1 MNNKK
6 TSQHKISLQTSEQ
19 LLLKLLMIS
28 DALRVFMK
36 NMKNIHGGVLLLIK
50 SLASTCNS
58 TNNNTPTRV
67 IFTFSNCIP
76 TCKGWAIK
84 NLSLLNSRKVNTT
97 K

>member
-1 MNNKK
+1 
-6 TSQHKISLQTSEQ
+6 
-19 LLLKLLMIS
+19 MIS

-67 IFTFSNCIP
+67 IFTFS
-76 TCKGWAIK
+76 KYSYLQRVGDK
-84 NLSLLNSRKVNTT
+84 ESLTFKFKKS
-97 K
+97 